1 MGRDY
6 ECLQWAMAG
15 RRCARVSIWF
25 NQRKEVVVAI
35 TWNSRII
42 ADVTFRGVHGS
53 QAAGAYLLRLSV
65 GFAVANWPQDEL
77 MPAVLLTSA
86 AMQVE
91 HVDQAL
97 LLGHARPETP
107 VPFKVGIHSQPITI
121 LYELL
126 LTPSALE
133 AVERLRGGGP
143 IQFRLKIQ
151 AHLTRGDEAFAAND
165 DVQCSVSQSDWIAV
179 LEQMGYR
186 KTLLLELPIPQGDEG
201 SVPQRH
207 LETARSH
214 MLRGHYEDAVASC
227 RKALEGWTT
236 QRAEVD
242 AVKKA
247 RETKRTASRSL
258 TLFDRE
264 LLLRDAATNFAD
276 LAHHADEV
284 ASAESYGRE
293 DAAMIVA
300 ITAAILC
307 RRGA

>member
-1 MGRDY
+1 MNTLVN
-6 ECLQWAMAG
+6 LQSAS
-15 RRCARVSIWF
+15 RSPSSQNSSAR
-25 NQRKEVVVAI
+25 
-35 TWNSRII
+35 T
-42 ADVTFRGVHGS
+42 
-53 QAAGAYLLRLSV
+53 V
-65 GFAVANWPQDEL
+65 GL
-77 MPAVLLTSA
+77 
-86 AMQVE
+86 
-91 HVDQAL
+91 
-97 LLGHARPETP
+97 
-107 VPFKVGIHSQPITI
+107 ISQPTTI
-121 LYELL
+121 LYDLL
-126 LTPSALE
+126 LSPSAIE
-133 AVERLRGGGP
+133 AVERLRGGES

-151 AHLTRGDEAFAAND
+151 AHLTRGAETLAAND
-165 DVQCSVSQSDWIAV
+165 EIQFCVVQSDWIAV

-207 LETARSH
+207 LDTARSH

-236 QRAEVD
+236 QRAEGE
-242 AVKKA
+242 AVRKA

-284 ASAESYGRE
+284 ASAESYSRD
-293 DAAMIVA
+293 DAAMMMA

-307 RRGA
+307 RRA